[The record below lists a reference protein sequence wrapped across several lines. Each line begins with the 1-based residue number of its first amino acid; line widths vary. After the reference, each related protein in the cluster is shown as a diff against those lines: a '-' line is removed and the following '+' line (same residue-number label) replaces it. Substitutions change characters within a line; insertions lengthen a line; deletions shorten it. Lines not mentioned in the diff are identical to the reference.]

1 MSKPKLIEQIENA
14 GGIFIATKDTTTY
27 QEIKDAW
34 DSGKDI
40 IVVFNSDIYMLTEI
54 PTGSNT
60 IRFYYRDFRNRG
72 YSTTNTKYLT
82 LTSANVWSS
91 SVIVEQPTQMGRPI
105 TGNGDTPISTSVRYL
120 RPILISTNEPTASD
134 GNIGDI
140 WIQYEDE

>member
-14 GGIFIATKDTTTY
+14 GGVFIATKDITTY

-34 DSGKDI
+34 DSGKDV

-60 IRFYYRDFRNRG
+60 LKFYYRDFRNRG

-82 LTSANVWSS
+82 LTSADAWSS
-91 SVIVEQPTQMGRPI
+91 SATVEQPAQLSRPI
-105 TGNGDTPISTSVRYL
+105 TGNGDTPISASTRYL
-120 RPILISTNEPTASD
+120 RPILVSTTEPTASD

-140 WIQYEDE
+140 WVQYED

>member
-27 QEIKDAW
+27 QEIKNAW
-34 DSGKDI
+34 DSGKDV
-40 IVVFNSDIYMLTEI
+40 IVVFNSDIFMLTEI

-60 IRFYYRDFRNRG
+60 IKFYYRDFRNRG

-91 SVIVEQPTQMGRPI
+91 SVIVEQPTQIGKPI
-105 TGNGDTPISTSVRYL
+105 TCQDTVPISTSVRYL
-120 RPILISTNEPTASD
+120 RPILISTNEPAASD

-140 WIQYEDE
+140 WIQYDAD

>member
-1 MSKPKLIEQIENA
+1 
-14 GGIFIATKDTTTY
+14 
-27 QEIKDAW
+27 
-34 DSGKDI
+34 
-40 IVVFNSDIYMLTEI
+40 MLTEI

-91 SVIVEQPTQMGRPI
+91 SVIVEQPTQLSNPI
-105 TGNGDTPISTSVRYL
+105 TGNGETPISASTRYL
-120 RPILISTNEPTASD
+120 RPILISTAEPTASD

-140 WIQYEDE
+140 WIQYEG